1 MPIKSILRG
10 IPLLFGSKEVAV
22 ELEYPP
28 KSFKTQWPT
37 TLIVS
42 HIHVFMDKF
51 VGAYIFV
58 PLHHFTCGGED
69 DWCRVKVADVP
80 AMGSHLRKI
89 LSVMKMV
96 MVLVMSVVMVLVTKM
111 MMLMVVIA
119 LTRGSVNNHVVQF
132 SMLRMHRTL
141 KKKLS

>member
-1 MPIKSILRG
+1 
-10 IPLLFGSKEVAV
+10 
-22 ELEYPP
+22 
-28 KSFKTQWPT
+28 
-37 TLIVS
+37 
-42 HIHVFMDKF
+42 MDKF
-51 VGAYIFV
+51 VEAYIFV
-58 PLHHFTCGGED
+58 PFHHFTCGGED
-69 DWCRVKVADVP
+69 DWCWVKVADVP

-96 MVLVMSVVMVLVTKM
+96 MLV
-111 MMLMVVIA
+111 VVIA

>member
-28 KSFKTQWPT
+28 KSFKTQWPS
-37 TLIVS
+37 TLLVS

-58 PLHHFTCGGED
+58 PFHHFTCGGED

-96 MVLVMSVVMVLVTKM
+96 MVLVTKM
-111 MMLMVVIA
+111 MMLVVVIA

>member
-1 MPIKSILRG
+1 
-10 IPLLFGSKEVAV
+10 
-22 ELEYPP
+22 
-28 KSFKTQWPT
+28 
-37 TLIVS
+37 
-42 HIHVFMDKF
+42 MDKF
-51 VGAYIFV
+51 VEAYIFV
-58 PLHHFTCGGED
+58 PFHHFTCGGED
-69 DWCRVKVADVP
+69 DWCWVKVADVP

-89 LSVMKMV
+89 LSVIKMV

-111 MMLMVVIA
+111 MMLVVVIA

>member
-1 MPIKSILRG
+1 
-10 IPLLFGSKEVAV
+10 
-22 ELEYPP
+22 
-28 KSFKTQWPT
+28 
-37 TLIVS
+37 
-42 HIHVFMDKF
+42 MDKF
-51 VGAYIFV
+51 VEAYIFV
-58 PLHHFTCGGED
+58 PFHHFTCGGED

-89 LSVMKMV
+89 WSVMKMV
-96 MVLVMSVVMVLVTKM
+96 MVLVTKV
-111 MMLMVVIA
+111 MMLLVVIA

>member
-1 MPIKSILRG
+1 M
-10 IPLLFGSKEVAV
+10 
-22 ELEYPP
+22 
-28 KSFKTQWPT
+28 FK
-37 TLIVS
+37 
-42 HIHVFMDKF
+42 DKF

-58 PLHHFTCGGED
+58 PFHHFTCGGED

-96 MVLVMSVVMVLVTKM
+96 MVLVTKT
-111 MMLMVVIA
+111 MMLVVVIA

-141 KKKLS
+141 SRNLLPMEKTITIANKYQ

>member
-1 MPIKSILRG
+1 M
-10 IPLLFGSKEVAV
+10 
-22 ELEYPP
+22 
-28 KSFKTQWPT
+28 FK
-37 TLIVS
+37 
-42 HIHVFMDKF
+42 DKF

-58 PLHHFTCGGED
+58 PFHHFTCGGED